1 MICRINIIY
10 ELKKNAIIF
19 CDIFIS
25 SNYPNFY
32 NNFFLFLQ
40 GDLVAIVT
48 LNKKKYSQI
57 MQNRYQHGL
66 LTHTA

>member
-1 MICRINIIY
+1 MICKINIIY

-40 GDLVAIVT
+40 GALVAIVT
-48 LNKKKYSQI
+48 LNQKSAQK
-57 MQNRYQHGL
+57 
-66 LTHTA
+66 